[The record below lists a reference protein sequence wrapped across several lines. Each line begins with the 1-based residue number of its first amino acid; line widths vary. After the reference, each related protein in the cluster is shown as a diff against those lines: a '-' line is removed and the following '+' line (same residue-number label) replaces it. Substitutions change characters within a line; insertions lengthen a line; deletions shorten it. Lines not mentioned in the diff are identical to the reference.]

1 MAEIT
6 QAVAEAGVGL
16 GSVNAVVGACQQEAS
31 RRKAKRFKQPAIE
44 AGRLTRKLFG
54 RCLAFPLALFVLT
67 GCTTPANR
75 VRINQAQVIGTHNS
89 YHLRGH
95 ESLRKLMATYAPDLA
110 RELDYSHRLLAEQF
124 SRLGIRQIELDC
136 FADPQGGLY
145 AEPRGPKAA
154 AALGLPPV
162 PDHDPEHRLRAPGFK
177 VMHVQDIDYFSSVLT
192 LKVGL
197 QQVRAWSEQH
207 PRHFPIFILLE
218 LKEDRPIPQLTQ
230 PIPFDERELDALEA
244 EILSVFPREK
254 ILAPDDVRGK
264 EPSLPEALRKHGWP
278 TLKAARGKVMFGMD
292 NKSAVRDLYLKGHP
306 ALEGRLIFVSV
317 RPTHPAAAWMKENN
331 AIEDFDRIQELVKSG
346 FLVRT
351 RADSDTAEARRN
363 DTRRRDQALASGAQF
378 ISTDYPEPNPAFSPY
393 AVHFENGIVVRINP
407 VNGDPSLR
415 GMDLET
421 GRR

>member
-1 MAEIT
+1 MTSPIR
-6 QAVAEAGVGL
+6 
-16 GSVNAVVGACQQEAS
+16 S
-31 RRKAKRFKQPAIE
+31 KQPVRE
-44 AGRLTRKLFG
+44 AGRLIRQLFG
-54 RCLAFPLALFVLT
+54 LRLAVPLALFVLV
-67 GCTTPANR
+67 GCTTPADR

-89 YHLRGH
+89 YHLRGP
-95 ESLRKLMATYAPDLA
+95 ESLHKLIAKYSAGLA
-110 RELDYSHRLLAEQF
+110 EELDYGHRPLAEQF

-192 LKVGL
+192 LKEGL
-197 QQVRAWSEQH
+197 QQVRAWSDKH

-218 LKEDRPIPQLTQ
+218 LKEDRPLPQLTQ
-230 PIPFDERELDALEA
+230 PVRFDERELDALDA

-254 ILAPDDVRGK
+254 ILTPDDVRGK
-264 EPSLPEALRKHGWP
+264 EPTLPEALRKHGWP
-278 TLKAARGKVMFGMD
+278 TIKAARGKVMFGMD
-292 NKSAVRDLYLKGHP
+292 NTSAPRDIYLKGHP
-306 ALEGRLIFVSV
+306 ALQGRLLFVSV
-317 RPTHPAAAWMKENN
+317 RPSHPAAAWMKEND
-331 AIEDFDRIQELVKSG
+331 AIGDFDLIQDLVKRG

-351 RADSDTAEARRN
+351 RADSGTRQARKN
-363 DTRRRDQALASGAQF
+363 DTRCRDHALASGAQF
-378 ISTDYPEPNPAFSPY
+378 ISTDYPEPDPALSPY
-393 AVHFENGIVVRINP
+393 AVRFEKGIIVRINP

-415 GMDLET
+415 GVDLET

>member
-1 MAEIT
+1 MLNRPI
-6 QAVAEAGVGL
+6 
-16 GSVNAVVGACQQEAS
+16 
-31 RRKAKRFKQPAIE
+31 QPVS
-44 AGRLTRKLFG
+44 GGGWLHQKLFR
-54 RCLAFPLALFVLT
+54 RCLAVPLAFLVLA
-67 GCTTPANR
+67 GCSTPADR

-89 YHLRGH
+89 YHLRGP
-95 ESLRKLMATYAPDLA
+95 ESLHKLIAKYSAGLA
-110 RELDYSHRLLAEQF
+110 EELDYAHRPLAEQLA
-124 SRLGIRQIELDC
+124 RLGIRQIELDC

-145 AEPRGPKAA
+145 ADPRGPKAA

-192 LKVGL
+192 LKEGL
-197 QQVRAWSEQH
+197 QQVRAWSDQH

-218 LKEDRPIPQLTQ
+218 LKEDRPLPQLTQ
-230 PIPFDERELDALEA
+230 PVRFDERVLDALDA

-264 EPSLPEALRKHGWP
+264 ETSLPEALRKHGWP

-292 NKSAVRDLYLKGHP
+292 NNGMPRDLYLKGHP
-306 ALEGRLIFVSV
+306 ALEGRMLFVSV
-317 RPTHPAAAWMKENN
+317 RPDHPAAAWMKEND
-331 AIEDFDRIQELVKSG
+331 AIEDFDLIQDLVKRG

-351 RADSDTAEARRN
+351 RADSGTRQARKN
-363 DTRRRDQALASGAQF
+363 DTRCRDQALASGAQF
-378 ISTDYPEPNPAFSPY
+378 ISTDYPEPNPALSPY

-407 VNGDPSLR
+407 VNGDPALR

>member
-1 MAEIT
+1 M
-6 QAVAEAGVGL
+6 VGRDFRT
-16 GSVNAVVGACQQEAS
+16 VV
-31 RRKAKRFKQPAIE
+31 
-44 AGRLTRKLFG
+44 RLTRQVLG
-54 RCLAFPLALFVLT
+54 HWLAFPLALFVLA
-67 GCTTPANR
+67 GCTTPADR
-75 VRINQAQVIGTHNS
+75 VRINQVQVIGTHNS

-95 ESLRKLMATYAPDLA
+95 ESLHKLIANYAPGLA
-110 RELDYSHRLLAEQF
+110 QELDYGHRPLAEQF

-162 PDHDPEHRLRAPGFK
+162 PDHDPDHRLRAPGFK
-177 VMHVQDIDYFSSVLT
+177 VMHVQDIDYFSIVLT
-192 LKVGL
+192 LKEGL
-197 QQVRAWSEQH
+197 QQVRTWSDQH

-218 LKEDRPIPQLTQ
+218 LKEDRPLPQLTQ
-230 PIPFDERELDALEA
+230 PVRFDERELDALDA

-278 TLKAARGKVMFGMD
+278 TLKAARGKIILGLD
-292 NKSAVRDLYLKGHP
+292 NPGAVRDRYLKGHP
-306 ALEGRLIFVSV
+306 ALAGRLLFVSV
-317 RPTHPAAAWMKENN
+317 RPDHPAAAWMKEND
-331 AIEDFDRIQELVKSG
+331 AIGDFDLIQDLVKRG

-351 RADSDTAEARRN
+351 RADAGTRQARKN
-363 DTRRRDQALASGAQF
+363 NTRCRDQALASGAQF
-378 ISTDYPEPNPAFSPY
+378 ISTDYPEPNLAFSPY
-393 AVHFENGIVVRINP
+393 AVRFENGIVVRINP
-407 VNGDPSLR
+407 VNGDLSLR